1 MKIRPLVV
9 QKKGDGR
16 TVALDLFGTQRQQQ
30 LFNASRLDRFPKPV
44 RSMLQQMTPS
54 FWFEPSNTGELQ

>member
-1 MKIRPLVV
+1 MKIRPLAV

-30 LFNASRLDRFPKPV
+30 GFNLPDLSGFQILSGLHRV
-44 RSMLQQMTPS
+44 S
-54 FWFEPSNTGELQ
+54 